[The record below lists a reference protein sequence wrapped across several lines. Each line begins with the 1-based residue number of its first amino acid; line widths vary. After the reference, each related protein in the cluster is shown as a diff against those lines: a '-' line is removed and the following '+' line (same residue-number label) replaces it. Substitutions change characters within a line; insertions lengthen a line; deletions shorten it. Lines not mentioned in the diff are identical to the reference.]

1 MVLGYN
7 ALKHAHCTPILYDQ
21 GETPGRGC
29 SRTEGSGLPCQRSRS
44 DHTWKASALAK
55 LMRIYQTVLIS
66 SWASSPVAGHISLLL
81 REWNADQIVG
91 GSVLDQKT
99 VSCSIVVP
107 VAWAPET
114 SCASSLSFIWI
125 SLTRKS
131 MTTSS
136 RYLDDKCDS
145 RIQTNTFR
153 RCRWQAGQQSR
164 LWWTKPSCPS
174 TCLARTLAARF
185 RSFFD
190 HLSWMINDQRY
201 DYLSTLSEIPFS
213 NF

>member
-1 MVLGYN
+1 M
-7 ALKHAHCTPILYDQ
+7 IID
-21 GETPGRGC
+21 
-29 SRTEGSGLPCQRSRS
+29 
-44 DHTWKASALAK
+44 
-55 LMRIYQTVLIS
+55 QTVLIS
-66 SWASSPVAGHISLLL
+66 SSASSPVAGHISLLL

-107 VAWAPET
+107 VARAPET

-153 RCRWQAGQQSR
+153 RCRWQAGRQSR

-190 HLSWMINDQRY
+190 HLSWMINDQRLMITNY
-201 DYLSTLSEIPFS
+201 QCFLKSFFF
-213 NF
+213 NFQI